1 MVNKATKLIFKF
13 VVMIEMGYHKIKG
26 ECHRERKQN
35 HCEQHTI
42 MAKG

>member
-1 MVNKATKLIFKF
+1 MVNKATKLICKF
-13 VVMIEMGYHKIKG
+13 VVMIEIGYHKIKG
-26 ECHRERKQN
+26 GCHRERKQN